1 MNCEDFNEIIN
12 ELADYKPMAV
22 STRDAGVS
30 HVALCA
36 DCAAKLANA
45 RAVSGNLLL
54 AAGAESEV
62 APTRVKENLVAAF
75 AAQRQ
80 ATQTPGKVVHISR
93 QRNPGWWAMASAA
106 AVAAAAVI
114 VFAVILPFWKSA
126 PAPNSQ
132 APHVALKAPPISVPA
147 SSPSPNENPGRVSI
161 AVSRNKDRGASR
173 KQRLSRETNRRPI
186 NAGPSETVARNTSN
200 EFLPL
205 TYLASATAIDTGT
218 IVRVQLSKSALV
230 RLGLPMNL
238 ESSSES
244 VRAEVVI
251 GDDGVARAI
260 RLVQ

>member
-62 APTRVKENLVAAF
+62 APARVKENLLAAF
-75 AAQRQ
+75 AAQQQ
-80 ATQTPGKVVHISR
+80 AMQTPGKVVHISR
-93 QRNPGWWAMASAA
+93 QRNPGWWVMASAA
-106 AVAAAAVI
+106 AIAAAAVI
-114 VFAVILPFWKSA
+114 VFAVILPFWKGA
-126 PAPNSQ
+126 LGPNRQPPS
-132 APHVALKAPPISVPA
+132 VALNPPPLAVT
-147 SSPSPNENPGRVSI
+147 PSPTGKPVS
-161 AVSRNKDRGASR
+161 VSPADSTSTVKGSSR
-173 KQRLSRETNRRPI
+173 KQRTSREIKRRI
-186 NAGPSETVARNTSN
+186 VSAGASESVARNTSN